1 MCARIEAINGLAP
14 LARGSIW
21 ALGGSACGPTGDHVA
36 LGSGHAGD
44 RTGPACRQPHG
55 LQRFEASGQ
64 PEASEGGVHSLPRF
78 FHAGV
83 TASACG
89 MLVLVMAL
97 LSLKESTPGAYG
109 LGSGGLNMNV
119 RAQVERGGTS
129 FEQHEPRGARSP
141 AAGQ

>member
-1 MCARIEAINGLAP
+1 M
-14 LARGSIW
+14 
-21 ALGGSACGPTGDHVA
+21 
-36 LGSGHAGD
+36 
-44 RTGPACRQPHG
+44 
-55 LQRFEASGQ
+55 
-64 PEASEGGVHSLPRF
+64 PRF

-97 LSLKESTPGAYG
+97 LSLKESKPGAYG

-129 FEQHEPRGARSP
+129 FEQHEPRGARSL